1 MTTSKQKHK
10 RVTIAD
16 VAREAGLSPTTVSH
30 SLNGIGQVDP
40 RTRQHVKDIAERL
53 KYRPSVRAQRLR
65 TGRSHAIA
73 LLSSMPS
80 AVSAGASQLGFF
92 TELAVGSARTA
103 LLRGYVLL
111 LAPPVDQCNP
121 LALMDIDGA
130 ILLEPAPR
138 DPIAQELDERGVPY
152 VTIGGRL
159 GPSNVDLHHER
170 AAELLLRH
178 LLESGARAMGLV
190 LGASGR
196 ESQRVFRAR
205 YLAIAG
211 ERGFSPVIVEADEEG
226 GEAAGYEATLQL
238 LAEHPELD
246 ALCVPIDTFASG
258 AARAIGESG
267 RAIPQDFLLATR
279 YDGLRARTCQPPLTA
294 VDLHLDDISC
304 AAVDGLLG
312 ILGDGTPQP
321 PAELSPPTLVV
332 RSSTSRFPTIR

>member
-1 MTTSKQKHK
+1 MTTSKQKLKH
-10 RVTIAD
+10 VTIAD

-40 RTRQHVKDIAERL
+40 RTRQHVKEVAARL

-92 TELAVGSARTA
+92 TELAMGSARTA
-103 LLRGYVLL
+103 LLRGYVLM

-121 LALMDIDGA
+121 LALLDIDGA
-130 ILLEPAPR
+130 ILLEPAPS
-138 DPIAQELDERGVPY
+138 DPLQQELVERGVPY
-152 VTIGGRL
+152 VTIGGRP
-159 GPSNVDLHHER
+159 GPNNIDLQHQR
-170 AAELLLRH
+170 TAELLLRH

-190 LGASGR
+190 LGSSGR
-196 ESQRVFRAR
+196 ESQRVFREC
-205 YLAIAG
+205 YLALAH
-211 ERGFSPVIVEADEEG
+211 RQGFTPVIAEAAEEG
-226 GEAAGYEATLQL
+226 GEAAGREATRRL

-258 AARAIGESG
+258 AARAIEEAG
-267 RAIPQDFLLATR
+267 REIPRDFLLATR

-312 ILGDGTPQP
+312 ILGDRARQAPGGL
-321 PAELSPPTLVV
+321 PAPALVC
-332 RSSTSRFPTIR
+332 RASTQR

>member
-1 MTTSKQKHK
+1 MTTRKQQFK

-40 RTRQHVKDIAERL
+40 RTRQHVEEIAARL

-65 TGRSHAIA
+65 TGRSNAIA

-92 TELAVGSARTA
+92 TELAMGSARTA
-103 LLRGYVLL
+103 LLRGYVLM

-121 LALMDIDGA
+121 LALLDIDGA
-130 ILLEPAPR
+130 ILLEPAPS
-138 DPIAQELDERGVPY
+138 DPLQRELEERGVPY
-152 VTIGGRL
+152 VTIGGPP
-159 GPSNVDLHHER
+159 GPDNIDLQHPR
-170 AAELLLRH
+170 TAELLLQH

-190 LGASGR
+190 LGSSGR
-196 ESQRVFRAR
+196 ESQRVFREH
-205 YLAIAG
+205 YLALARRQGFAPAIA
-211 ERGFSPVIVEADEEG
+211 EAAEEG
-226 GEAAGYEATLQL
+226 GEAAGHEATRLL
-238 LAEHPELD
+238 LAAHPELD

-258 AARAIGESG
+258 AARAVEESG
-267 RAIPQDFLLATR
+267 REIPRDFLLATR

-312 ILGDGTPQP
+312 ILGDRAQQTPACL
-321 PAELSPPTLVV
+321 PAPTLVR
-332 RSSTSRFPTIR
+332 RSSTQR